1 MAIKKEFKTLD
12 QQIDILKGKGLVID
26 NVEKVKKILFRENY
40 FFINGYRY
48 IFYKS
53 QEDRTFIEG
62 TTFDELY
69 AFFLFDRNIRNIMF
83 KNILI
88 VENNI
93 KSVMSYVLSKKYGI
107 KEKDYLKF
115 TNFSRDSLKTRRVN
129 DVLGKMKR
137 QIKIN
142 SKQHSATLHYITNYG
157 YIPMWILVKV
167 LSFGII
173 SELYSILKDED
184 KEEIAN
190 YYGIKFNELE
200 IFLSVT
206 ANYRNLCAHEDILF
220 DHKTQRDIPNTKY
233 HEILNIPKVND
244 SYVYGKNDFFSVIII
259 MKHMLTEEEFRLL
272 IYEIGYEIDLLDGK
286 VSTIPLSK
294 ILHRIGFVDNWRN
307 ILEQ

>member
-1 MAIKKEFKTLD
+1 MALKKEFKTLD
-12 QQIDILKGKGLVID
+12 QQIDILKGKGLVIE
-26 NVEKVKKILFRENY
+26 NVDKVKKILFRENY

-53 QEDRTFIEG
+53 KDDRTFIEG
-62 TTFDELY
+62 TSFDELY

-93 KSVMSYVLSKKYGI
+93 KSVMSYIMSKKYGI
-107 KEKDYLKF
+107 REKDYLRF
-115 TNFSRDSLKTRRVN
+115 TNFSRDSLKTRKVN

-142 SKQHSATLHYITNYG
+142 SKQHSATLHYIMNYG

-167 LSFGII
+167 LSFGIV
-173 SELYSILKDED
+173 SELYSILRNED
-184 KEEIAN
+184 MEEIAN
-190 YYGIKFNELE
+190 YYEISPNELE

-220 DHKTQRDIPNTKY
+220 DHKTQRNIPDTKY
-233 HEILNIPKVND
+233 HELLNIPKVD
-244 SYVYGKNDFFSVIII
+244 GEYVYGKNDFFSVIII
-259 MKHMLTEEEFRLL
+259 MKHLLTKEEFRLL

-286 VSTIPLSK
+286 VSSIPLSK
-294 ILHRIGFVDNWRN
+294 ILHRVGFVENWRD
-307 ILEQ
+307 ILE

>member
-1 MAIKKEFKTLD
+1 MALKKEFKTLD
-12 QQIDILKGKGLVID
+12 QQIDILKGKGLVIE
-26 NVEKVKKILFRENY
+26 NVDKVKKILFRENY

-53 QEDRTFIEG
+53 KDDRTFIEG
-62 TTFDELY
+62 TSFDELY

-93 KSVMSYVLSKKYGI
+93 KSVMSYIMSKKYGI
-107 KEKDYLKF
+107 REKDYLKF
-115 TNFSRDSLKTRRVN
+115 TNFSRDSLKTRKVN

-142 SKQHSATLHYITNYG
+142 SKQHSATLHYIMNYG

-167 LSFGII
+167 LSFGIV
-173 SELYSILKDED
+173 SELYSILRNED
-184 KEEIAN
+184 MEEIAN
-190 YYGIKFNELE
+190 YYEISPNELE

-220 DHKTQRDIPNTKY
+220 DHKTQRNIPDTKY
-233 HEILNIPKVND
+233 HELLNIPKVD
-244 SYVYGKNDFFSVIII
+244 GEYVYGKNDFFSVIII
-259 MKHMLTEEEFRLL
+259 MKHLLTKEEFRLL

-286 VSTIPLSK
+286 VSSIPLSK
-294 ILHRIGFVDNWRN
+294 ILHRVGFVENWRD
-307 ILEQ
+307 ILE

>member
-1 MAIKKEFKTLD
+1 MALKKEFKTLE
-12 QQIDILKGKGLVID
+12 QQIEILKSKGLVIED
-26 NVEKVKKILFRENY
+26 EEKVKKILFRENY

-48 IFYKS
+48 IFYRS
-53 QEDRTFIEG
+53 QSDRVFIEG
-62 TTFDELY
+62 TNFYELY

-93 KSVMSYVLSKKYGI
+93 KSVMSYILSKKYGI
-107 KEKDYLKF
+107 KEKDYLKVSNF
-115 TNFSRDSLKTRRVN
+115 TKDYSKSRRVN
-129 DVLGKMKR
+129 DVLGKIKR

-157 YIPMWILVKV
+157 YVPMWIMVKV

-173 SELYSILKDED
+173 SELFSILKDED
-184 KEEIAN
+184 KEEIAS
-190 YYGIKFNELE
+190 YYGVNSEELD

-220 DHKTQRDIPNTKY
+220 DHVTQREIPDSIY
-233 HEILNIPKVND
+233 HSKLNIPKVNNK
-244 SYVYGKNDFFSVIII
+244 YVYGKNDFFSVIII
-259 MKHMLTEEEFRLL
+259 MKHMLTDEEFRLL
-272 IYEIGYEIDLLDGK
+272 LYEIGYEVDLLDGR

-294 ILHRIGFVDNWRN
+294 ILHRLGFVDNWRE
-307 ILEQ
+307 II

>member
-12 QQIDILKGKGLVID
+12 QQIGILKSKGLLID
-26 NVEKVKKILFRENY
+26 NEEKVKKILFRENY

-53 QEDRTFIEG
+53 QSDRVFIDG

-88 VENNI
+88 IENNI
-93 KSVMSYVLSKKYGI
+93 KSVMSYILSKKYGI

-115 TNFSRDSLKTRRVN
+115 SNFTRDFIKSRKVT
-129 DVLGKMKR
+129 DVLSKMKR

-167 LSFGII
+167 LSFGIV
-173 SELYSILKDED
+173 SELFSILKDED

-190 YYGIKFNELE
+190 YYGVHYEELD

-220 DHKTQRDIPNTKY
+220 DHKTQKDIPDTKY
-233 HEILNIPKVND
+233 HALLNIPKVDNE
-244 SYVYGKNDFFSVIII
+244 YVYGKNDFFSVIII
-259 MKHMLTEEEFRLL
+259 MKHLLTDEEFRLL
-272 IYEIGYEIDLLDGK
+272 LYELGYEIDLLDGK
-286 VSTIPLSK
+286 VSSIPLSK
-294 ILHRIGFVDNWRN
+294 ILHRVGFVDNWRD
-307 ILEQ
+307 IIE